1 MKMKKVSFFAP
12 IELIEK
18 INREGYEW
26 RKKGISFSSV
36 MRNFV
41 EVGMMNITRSQNKL
55 KGENAK

>member
-18 INREGYEW
+18 INREGDEW

>member
-12 IELIEK
+12 MELIEK
-18 INREGYEW
+18 INREGEEW
-26 RKKGISFSSV
+26 RKRGLSFSAV

-41 EVGMMNITRSQNKL
+41 EVGMMNITRSKNKL